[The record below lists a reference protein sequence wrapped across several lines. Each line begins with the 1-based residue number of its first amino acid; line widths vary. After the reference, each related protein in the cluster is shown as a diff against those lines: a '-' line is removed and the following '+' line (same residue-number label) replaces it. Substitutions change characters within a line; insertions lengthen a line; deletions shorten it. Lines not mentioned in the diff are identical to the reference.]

1 MNIAIFANLS
11 HRYKTIPSSKRGEK
25 MKKRIIA
32 ILSLTLLLAWSM
44 TAFAADDKDLPTA
57 EQIIEKHLAA
67 IGGKEALSKIKT
79 RVAQGTVK
87 KDSET
92 PAKFAIMSE
101 APNRVSAF
109 YVFEAFDWR
118 LIYNGKDSFFRPV
131 LSASSFKQYAPF
143 ADKYNEILASG
154 LMFNDISLYSILN
167 SSDQASS
174 ITFKAKGTKK
184 IKNKECYVIE
194 AKPKK
199 GDAMKLYFETD
210 TYMWVRTEFGK
221 VSLSK
226 PQGGFTNDVVNRSE
240 DEITVDFYFEV
251 SDFKDVDGLKLPF
264 KFVQVATTPII
275 KQKKVGEIVG
285 TIEQYQHNIQIE
297 PAMFQ

>member
-1 MNIAIFANLS
+1 M
-11 HRYKTIPSSKRGEK
+11 KT
-25 MKKRIIA
+25 RIIA
-32 ILSLTLLLAWSM
+32 ILSFILLPASAM
-44 TAFAADDKDLPTA
+44 AVFAQNDKNPPTA

-67 IGGKEALSKIKT
+67 VGGKDALSKIKT

-87 KDSET
+87 KDNET

-101 APNRVSAF
+101 VPNRVSAF
-109 YVFEAFDWR
+109 YVFETFDWR

-131 LSASSFKQYAPF
+131 LSSSGFKQYAPF
-143 ADKYNEILASG
+143 ADKYNEIIASG
-154 LMFNDISLYSILN
+154 LMFNDISIYNLLN
-167 SSDQASS
+167 SSDQSS
-174 ITFKAKGTKK
+174 GMSFKAKGTKK
-184 IKNKECYVIE
+184 IKGKECYIVE

-199 GDAMKLYFETD
+199 GDTIKLYFETD

-221 VSLSK
+221 VSMSK

-240 DEITVDFYFEV
+240 DEVTVDFYFEV
-251 SDFKDVDGLKLPF
+251 SDFREVDGVKLPF

-285 TIEQYQHNIQIE
+285 TIEGYQHNIPIE